1 MGFSEEDLEAEFD
14 PNSHDATMKRIFDS
28 HHYQEEN
35 EEEKPIFSDSEEGI
49 DISYYLVHIHNLF
62 KHQSIQSVHSFHLF
76 VHSFH

>member
-1 MGFSEEDLEAEFD
+1 MGFSEEDLEGEFD
-14 PNSHDATMKRIFDS
+14 PSSHDATMKRIFDS

-49 DISYYLVHIHNLF
+49 DISYYLVHIHSLF
-62 KHQSIQSVHSFHLF
+62 KHQSIQSVHSLHLF